1 MKITPRQM
9 VLSVFTLLVLGL
21 GVGAYFFHWRRKN
34 AVADYK
40 RELLAAGEKLTV
52 TELWPR
58 PVPAEQNSV
67 PILNKL
73 AFGRSQQKRSLFE
86 TNEPPLMRMVKPGKA
101 MVGWAQPDIR
111 EHSTNSWEE
120 AEALLAQDDSSLQ
133 LIQQITQQPALDFQ
147 LDYRAG
153 FNLMLPHL
161 APLKQATVRLAQASV
176 CDLHR
181 GNADRAALRVEAMLA
196 IVKGS
201 AAERLVIS
209 QLVRMAI
216 AHITLTATWELLQS
230 PNSTEAQLAKLQ
242 HDWAEVEF
250 MQATEDA
257 LLMERAMSEA
267 TLAQMRNSSGA
278 FRSVATGWRSG
289 SGGSGSG
296 DWFRQAGEM
305 TLLKTK
311 ETLWHFAWSYP
322 DQLRS
327 LKGHQ
332 AILEAVRMVKNGQ
345 PFEVAFRQEEQKLA
359 ALGIEVRKEDS
370 NFMIFDMNNMDLRS
384 LFSQSVL
391 SLQRL
396 LHRVLAAEVA
406 RQMAVTAIALKRY
419 HLSHGRYPSD
429 LTTLTPE
436 FVPAMPRDPVDG
448 QPLRYRV
455 QPDGNFLLYSIGE
468 DGQDNVGDPSSIVK
482 TKSPTW
488 QKGRDWVWPQPA
500 TMEEVSAYYQEMAAR
515 ESPATVMD
523 PAANE
528 SFRKRYGLAAPTNSA
543 ATNLTK

>member
-1 MKITPRQM
+1 
-9 VLSVFTLLVLGL
+9 
-21 GVGAYFFHWRRKN
+21 
-34 AVADYK
+34 
-40 RELLAAGEKLTV
+40 
-52 TELWPR
+52 
-58 PVPAEQNSV
+58 
-67 PILNKL
+67 
-73 AFGRSQQKRSLFE
+73 
-86 TNEPPLMRMVKPGKA
+86 
-101 MVGWAQPDIR
+101 
-111 EHSTNSWEE
+111 
-120 AEALLAQDDSSLQ
+120 
-133 LIQQITQQPALDFQ
+133 
-147 LDYRAG
+147 
-153 FNLMLPHL
+153 
-161 APLKQATVRLAQASV
+161 
-176 CDLHR
+176 
-181 GNADRAALRVEAMLA
+181 
-196 IVKGS
+196 
-201 AAERLVIS
+201 
-209 QLVRMAI
+209 MAI

-370 NFMIFDMNNMDLRS
+370 NLWNNMDMRS
-384 LFSQSVL
+384 LFSRSVL
-391 SLQRL
+391 SLQGL
-396 LHRVLAAEVA
+396 PHKVLAAEMA

-429 LTTLTPE
+429 LAALISE
-436 FVPAMPRDPVDG
+436 FIPAMPRDPVDG

-455 QPDGNFLLYSIGE
+455 QPDGTFLLYSIGE
-468 DGQDNVGDPSSIVK
+468 DGEDNGGDPSSATGSK
-482 TKSPTW
+482 TFW
-488 QKGRDWVWPQPA
+488 WLRGRDWVWPQPA
-500 TMEEVSAYYQEMAAR
+500 TIEEVSAYYQEMAPR
-515 ESPATVMD
+515 ESPARVVD
-523 PAANE
+523 PTANE

-543 ATNLTK
+543 ATTNSTK